1 MAMSGEHYGV
11 KVDHVSLR
19 KLIAWVDTMG
29 PYRGLEEIRSIPDP
43 DFEGIDAL
51 AIRPRTRTAPIV
63 PRP

>member
-1 MAMSGEHYGV
+1 MSGEHYGV

-19 KLIAWVDTMG
+19 KLIAWVDAMG

-43 DFEGIDAL
+43 DFGGIDEL